1 MARLLVAIKQGFHAS
16 VILGVQAPGLLR
28 PIFNNDGG
36 IKVKTKTAYFL
47 ISLFAVG
54 FLSLFPVLGTGFQ
67 TLSIAAVNDEDCNLE
82 IPDSDE
88 DILSLNEARY
98 KFIDGDVY
106 LCQRGKW
113 IFRHSML
120 ARFGKYYEIV
130 KSDNKCEIT
139 VLRTGAK
146 QVLSSHFSSG
156 FEVPEFRNLFR
167 SGGWNSTSL
176 LSPKANTVKKYVELH
191 RQIMMG
197 GDFLDNRIDL
207 DSENLRSGSKAL
219 RFYAVKPDPKT
230 NKTSKSMIENKLLC
244 FGKGDHIWF
253 SAWYY
258 LEKGMPA
265 TLVDFETGRFRGGP
279 GMRLIIRRNAYATM
293 ELKFYDK
300 PQYNQY
306 KVPLP
311 RQKWFN
317 LKVHLMLSN
326 RDDGIIELWQ
336 DGLKILSTRGRTLPT
351 HDTIYN
357 MLQVGITATPREATL
372 LVDDVI
378 ISNEPF

>member
-1 MARLLVAIKQGFHAS
+1 LARLLVAIKQGFHAS
-16 VILGVQAPGLLR
+16 VILPVQAPGLQR
-28 PIFNNDGG
+28 PMFNNGGG
-36 IKVKTKTAYFL
+36 IEVETKTACFL
-47 ISLFAVG
+47 LSLFAVG
-54 FLSLFPVLGTGFQ
+54 CLVCLPAVDNGLQ
-67 TLSIAAVNDEDCNLE
+67 AVAAVAGDDEDCRFE
-82 IPDSDE
+82 IPGPDE
-88 DILSLNEARY
+88 DIVNLKGARY
-98 KFIDGDVY
+98 KIIDGDVF
-106 LCQRGKW
+106 LCDKGKW
-113 IFRHSML
+113 AFQRSML
-120 ARFGKYYEIV
+120 ARFGKNYEIR
-130 KSDNKCEIT
+130 KAGSKCEIT
-139 VLRTGAK
+139 VLRTGGS
-146 QVLSSHFSSG
+146 QELSSHFSSG
-156 FEVPEFRNLFR
+156 FEATDFRELFKP
-167 SGGWNSTSL
+167 GGWNSTTL

-197 GDFLDNRIDL
+197 GDFLDNRMDL
-207 DSENLRSGSKAL
+207 DSENAHSGNKAL
-219 RFYAVKPDPKT
+219 RFYAAQPDPNT

-258 LEKGMPA
+258 LEKGLPA
-265 TLVDFETGRFRGGP
+265 TLVDFETGRYQGGP
-279 GMRLIIRRNAYATM
+279 GMRLFIRRNAYATM
-293 ELKFYDK
+293 ESKFYDK

-311 RQKWFN
+311 REKWFK

-336 DGLKILSTRGRTLPT
+336 DGLKILSARGRTLPT

-378 ISNEPF
+378 ISNKPF

>member
-1 MARLLVAIKQGFHAS
+1 METKKTCFLL
-16 VILGVQAPGLLR
+16 
-28 PIFNNDGG
+28 
-36 IKVKTKTAYFL
+36 
-47 ISLFAVG
+47 SLFAVG
-54 FLSLFPVLGTGFQ
+54 FLSCFPVLGTGFQ
-67 TLSIAAVNDEDCNLE
+67 TLAIAAGNDADCKFE
-82 IPDSDE
+82 TPEPDE
-88 DILSLNEARY
+88 DIFTRNEARY
-98 KFIDGDVY
+98 KLIDGDIY

-113 IFRHSML
+113 TFQRSVL
-120 ARFGKYYEIV
+120 AWFGKNYEIG
-130 KSDNKCEIT
+130 KTDNKCEIT

-207 DSENLRSGSKAL
+207 DSENVRSGNKAL
-219 RFYAVKPDPKT
+219 RFYAVKPDPNT
-230 NKTSKSMIENKLLC
+230 NKTSKSTIENKLLC

-258 LEKGMPA
+258 LEKGLPA
-265 TLVDFETGRFRGGP
+265 TLVDFETGRFLGGP
-279 GMRLIIRRNAYATM
+279 GMRLFIRRNAYATM
-293 ELKFYDK
+293 ELKSYDK
-300 PQYNQY
+300 LQYNQY
-306 KVPLP
+306 KVSLP

-336 DGLKILSTRGRTLPT
+336 DGLKILSTTGRTLPT

-378 ISNEPF
+378 ISNKPF